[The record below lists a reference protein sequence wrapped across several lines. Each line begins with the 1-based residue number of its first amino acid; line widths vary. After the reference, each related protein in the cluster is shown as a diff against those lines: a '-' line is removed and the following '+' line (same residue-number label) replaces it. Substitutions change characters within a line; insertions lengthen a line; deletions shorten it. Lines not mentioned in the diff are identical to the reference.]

1 MVMTSRV
8 LVLCYHAVSDEWPAA
23 LSVTPAALR
32 RQLERLL
39 QEGWTPSTFTDAVTH
54 APAART
60 LAVTFDDGFGSV
72 RLVAAPMLAELGV
85 PATVFVPTDWPGARM
100 HWPGID
106 HWAATPHAHE
116 LQAMTWDDLR
126 ALAGDGWEIASHTCS
141 HPHLTRLDDVAIRE
155 ELTAS
160 RAVCEREIGTPC
172 RSIAYPY
179 GDADERVRT
188 AAAAA
193 GYDAAAGLGATAPAG
208 GRYEWPRVGVWHGEP
223 HWRFRL
229 KVSPLT
235 ASPGLWRGV
244 RALGGVARRR

>member
-1 MVMTSRV
+1 MAMSSRV
-8 LVLCYHAVSDEWPAA
+8 LVLCYHAVSDEWSAA

-32 RQLERLL
+32 SQLERLL
-39 QEGWTPSTFTDAVTH
+39 QGGWAPTTFTDAVTS
-54 APAART
+54 ASANRT
-60 LAVTFDDGFGSV
+60 LAVTFDDAFESV
-72 RLVAAPMLAELGV
+72 HAVAAPILAELGV

-100 HWPGID
+100 RWPGID

-141 HPHLTRLDDVAIRE
+141 HPHLSRLDDDAIRA
-155 ELTAS
+155 ELTTS
-160 RAVCEREIGTPC
+160 RAVCERELGMPC
-172 RSIAYPY
+172 RSIAYPF

-193 GYDAAAGLGATAPAG
+193 GYDAAAGLGATAPAR

-223 HWRFRL
+223 DWRFRI

-235 ASPGLWRGV
+235 TSPGLWRGV
-244 RALGGVARRR
+244 RALGSAVRRR